1 MLEHYRRF
9 IAFRRNFP
17 ALTKGDIE
25 FLAASG
31 HVASPAVAGNER
43 IVCAFNLG
51 SKPAELQIPLSP
63 AEQAV
68 GTWIYGRRTR
78 RRDQA
83 ERISGMVRAARVT
96 MQ

>member
-31 HVASPAVAGNER
+31 DVVAFTRGAGNER

-51 SKPAELQIPLSP
+51 SKPAELHTARSP
-63 AEQAV
+63 AE
-68 GTWIYGRRTR
+68 TC
-78 RRDQA
+78 RDMDLRA
-83 ERISGMVRAARVT
+83 SHKAARSS
-96 MQ
+96 